1 MEPPQIVFLL
11 NSFLARVVSA
21 LSLFGTKRGRS
32 HSKTTPSFSSHLDG
46 SHTPAAVAQ
55 LAVTLLP
62 AFCHHLESASAFF
75 QVLSTV
81 GLHMEGMLREG
92 NTVLLVIAHS
102 AQMVFPVAVYSE
114 SYLVRLCV
122 LSVPSPPTRSA
133 RVRKR
138 KTMESRTCTS

>member
-1 MEPPQIVFLL
+1 MFLL
-11 NSFLARVVSA
+11 TSFLARVVSA

-32 HSKTTPSFSSHLDG
+32 HSKTAPSFSHLDG

-81 GLHMEGMLREG
+81 GLHVEGMLREG
-92 NTVLLVIAHS
+92 NTALLVIAHS

-138 KTMESRTCTS
+138 KTMESRTCMS